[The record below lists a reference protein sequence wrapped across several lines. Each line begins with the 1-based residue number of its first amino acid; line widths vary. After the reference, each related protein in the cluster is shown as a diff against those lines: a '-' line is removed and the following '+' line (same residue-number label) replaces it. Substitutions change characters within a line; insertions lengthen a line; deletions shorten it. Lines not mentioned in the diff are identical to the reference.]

1 MTDIGDTLAI
11 DGGTPVRAAAWPD
24 APLRAPASDG
34 RPLEAVEA
42 AIATILNVPATAVIA
57 YATAD
62 EAVRAALGRPA
73 EQPESTA
80 NRDAVDGVH
89 DPIRDEIV
97 LPSLNT
103 SRAAAQGAP
112 ELVQAARAGGWRV
125 VPGEVEPDTAA
136 LALRGLTRAL
146 GPQTG
151 MAVVSHAFGHPA
163 AMTELMRVAREHGVT
178 LVEDITGAL
187 GATYRHEPVGR
198 LGHRG
203 VMTTSAG
210 DPVTRGAY
218 VIAPDPAD
226 AASLR
231 AARSGALADDDAR
244 IALAEVRALPDEIEQ
259 RRQLAWELTFGLH
272 GMRGVAPMAHGRW
285 VQHAYASYVVR
296 LRTAVWRRPIAEAV
310 AALHAEG
317 IPAAEATGTLLHRDP
332 AILQALP
339 DDPRLHDDVFVAASR
354 LPSELIA
361 VPLHSGLTS
370 RDMADVAAALRKLEA
385 HSS

>member
-1 MTDIGDTLAI
+1 MTAMGDTLAI

-24 APLRAPASDG
+24 APQRAAASDG

-42 AIATILNVPATAVIA
+42 AIATILNLPATAVIA
-57 YATAD
+57 YAAAD

-73 EQPESTA
+73 EQPEGDGA
-80 NRDAVDGVH
+80 RDEM
-89 DPIRDEIV
+89 RDEIV
-97 LPSLNT
+97 LPSIST
-103 SRAAAQGAP
+103 SRGTPQLA
-112 ELVQAARAGGWRV
+112 QAARAGGWRV
-125 VPGEVEPDTAA
+125 VPGEVEPDSAT

-151 MAVVSHAFGHPA
+151 MAVVAHAFGHPA

-178 LVEDITGAL
+178 LVEDVTGAL

-203 VMTTSAG
+203 LMTTSAG
-210 DPVTRGAY
+210 DPVTHGAY

-231 AARSGALADDDAR
+231 AARHGALADEDAR
-244 IALAEVRALPDEIEQ
+244 IALADVRALPDEIEQ

-285 VQHAYASYVVR
+285 IQHAYASYVVR
-296 LRTAVWRRPIAEAV
+296 LRTAVWRRPIAETV
-310 AALHAEG
+310 EALRAEG
-317 IPAAEATGTLLHRDP
+317 IPATEATGTLLHRDP
-332 AILQALP
+332 AIVQALP